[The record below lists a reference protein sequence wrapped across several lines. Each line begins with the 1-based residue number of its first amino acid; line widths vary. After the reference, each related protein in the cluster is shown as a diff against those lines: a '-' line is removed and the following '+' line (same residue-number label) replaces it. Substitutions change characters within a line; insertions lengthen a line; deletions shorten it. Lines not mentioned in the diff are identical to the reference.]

1 MTGEHV
7 IYDGRLV
14 PKEGFRV
21 FIYGSDGKQK
31 LVESWSDYEN
41 HLATGVW
48 FSTKADVKNKNFQKG
63 RK

>member
-21 FIYGSDGKQK
+21 FIYGHDGKQK
-31 LVESWSDYEN
+31 LVESWAEYEK
-41 HLATGVW
+41 HIQTGIW
-48 FSTKADVKNKNFQKG
+48 FSTKVDAKNKQCHKG